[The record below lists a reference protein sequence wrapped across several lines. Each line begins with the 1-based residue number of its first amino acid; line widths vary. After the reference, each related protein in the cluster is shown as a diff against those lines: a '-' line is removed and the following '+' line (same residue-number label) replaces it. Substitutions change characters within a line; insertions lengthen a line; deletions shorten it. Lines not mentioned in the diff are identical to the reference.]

1 MLDILALQN
10 QFAHERRVLRARLDD
25 LYSLGRVQRATTW
38 GVGYSVSIHVVRIPV
53 AFSSAWTW
61 FAHHMAALAWL
72 NRRCCHGADGPGHSD
87 KHGSATLRDWRQ
99 IADALIERVRAID
112 REFRKASSSGIVSKQ
127 ITDLSSQ
134 IIPTRHPPT
143 AIQPSASSAH
153 SKPQPTSTPSD
164 SSPAPHPETSHF
176 HRASGP

>member
-1 MLDILALQN
+1 
-10 QFAHERRVLRARLDD
+10 LDD

-99 IADALIERVRAID
+99 IANALTVIRSTQTARL
-112 REFRKASSSGIVSKQ
+112 KAS
-127 ITDLSSQ
+127 LPL
-134 IIPTRHPPT
+134 IIGEGWCRVHEQTLIGP
-143 AIQPSASSAH
+143 AGQ
-153 SKPQPTSTPSD
+153 TST
-164 SSPAPHPETSHF
+164 F
-176 HRASGP
+176 ASLCS